1 MGDISRTDERA
12 TVGTHSRTRRR
23 FLQAAAVAGI
33 VSAAGCGSAGDNETG
48 TTTEAEVSSP
58 MGTSDSEQIGSGR
71 SPFGERDISD
81 GVSMSEMPDLAGEL
95 TVYSGRGE
103 ALVGELLSFIED
115 RYPELTIRPLY
126 NSASELVNQIITEG
140 QNSPGDVFYSV
151 NAGSLG
157 ALATRERTQSL
168 ADETLSLV
176 PEAFQSPDGSWVGT
190 SGRARAIPYNT
201 NILTESSI
209 PTNIMSF
216 PDTTEFDGQLGWAPT
231 YSSFQAFITAMRL
244 LEGESDTR
252 QWLRGM
258 QELNAQ
264 SYADEFQIARAVADG
279 EIAVGFTNHYYIQ
292 RVLARRTTDAP
303 LRTTFTQNDAGAI
316 FNVAGACMLDTASDT
331 TLSSNFVRHL
341 LSAEAQDYFARK
353 TFEYP
358 LVPEIEPIGRLPSI
372 DSLNPPE
379 SINLTELSNLERT
392 ITLLRETG
400 VL

>member
-33 VSAAGCGSAGDNETG
+33 GSAAGCGSAGDNETG

-58 MGTSDSEQIGSGR
+58 IGTSDSEQIGSGR

-168 ADETLSLV
+168 SDETLSLV

-201 NILTESSI
+201 DILTESSI

>member
-58 MGTSDSEQIGSGR
+58 IGTSDSEQIGSGR

>member
-33 VSAAGCGSAGDNETG
+33 GSAAGCGSAGDNETG

-201 NILTESSI
+201 DILTESSI

>member
-201 NILTESSI
+201 DILTESSI

>member
-58 MGTSDSEQIGSGR
+58 IGTSDSEQIGSGR

-168 ADETLSLV
+168 SDETLSLV

>member
-33 VSAAGCGSAGDNETG
+33 GSAAGCGSAGDNETG

>member
-33 VSAAGCGSAGDNETG
+33 GSAAGCGSAGDNETG

-58 MGTSDSEQIGSGR
+58 IGTSDSEQIGSGR

>member
-58 MGTSDSEQIGSGR
+58 IGTSDSEQIGSGR

-168 ADETLSLV
+168 SDETLSLV

-201 NILTESSI
+201 DILTESSI

>member
-23 FLQAAAVAGI
+23 FLQAAAIAGI
-33 VSAAGCGSAGDNETG
+33 GSVAGCGSAGDNETG
-48 TTTEAEVSSP
+48 TTTEAEISSP

-168 ADETLSLV
+168 SDETLSLV

-201 NILTESSI
+201 DILTESSI

>member
-168 ADETLSLV
+168 SDETLSLV

-201 NILTESSI
+201 DILTESSI

>member
-33 VSAAGCGSAGDNETG
+33 GSAAGCGSAGDNETG

-58 MGTSDSEQIGSGR
+58 IGTSDSEQIGSGR

-201 NILTESSI
+201 DILTESSI

>member
-33 VSAAGCGSAGDNETG
+33 GSAAGCGSAGDNETG

-168 ADETLSLV
+168 SDETLSLV

-201 NILTESSI
+201 DILTESSI

>member
-1 MGDISRTDERA
+1 MGDTSRTDERVN
-12 TVGTHSRTRRR
+12 VGTHSRTRRR
-23 FLQAAAVAGI
+23 FLQVAAVAGI
-33 VSAAGCGSAGDNETG
+33 GSVAGCGSAGDNGTATPTET
-48 TTTEAEVSSP
+48 EVSSP
-58 MGTSDSEQIGSGR
+58 VGTSDSEQIGSGR

-103 ALVGELLSFIED
+103 ALVGELLSFIEE

-157 ALATRERTQSL
+157 ALATRGRTQPL
-168 ADETLSLV
+168 ANEILSFV
-176 PEAFQSPDGSWVGT
+176 PETFQSPDGSWVGT
-190 SGRARAIPYNT
+190 SGRARAVPYNT
-201 NILTESSI
+201 NALAESSI
-209 PTNIMSF
+209 PTSIMSF
-216 PDTTEFDGQLGWAPT
+216 PETSEFDGQFCWAPT

-244 LEGESDTR
+244 LEGESETR
-252 QWLRGM
+252 EWLRGM

-264 SYADEFQIARAVADG
+264 SYADELQIARAVADG
-279 EIAVGFTNHYYIQ
+279 EIAVGLTNHYYIQ
-292 RVLARRTTDAP
+292 RVLARRTADSP

-316 FNVAGACMLDTASDT
+316 FNVAGACLLDTASDT
-331 TLSSNFVRHL
+331 TLASNFIRHL
-341 LSAEAQDYFARK
+341 LSAEAQDYFART

-358 LVPEIEPIGRLPSI
+358 LVPEIEPIGQLPSI

-379 SINLTELSNLERT
+379 RIDLTQLSNLEST

>member
-1 MGDISRTDERA
+1 MGDTSRTDERVN
-12 TVGTHSRTRRR
+12 VGTHSRTRRR
-23 FLQAAAVAGI
+23 FLQVAAVAGI
-33 VSAAGCGSAGDNETG
+33 GSVAGCGSAGDNGTATPTET
-48 TTTEAEVSSP
+48 EVSSP
-58 MGTSDSEQIGSGR
+58 VGTSDSEQIGSGR

-103 ALVGELLSFIED
+103 ALVGELLSFIEE

-157 ALATRERTQSL
+157 ALATRGRTQPL
-168 ADETLSLV
+168 ANEILSFV
-176 PEAFQSPDGSWVGT
+176 PETFQSPDGSWVGT
-190 SGRARAIPYNT
+190 SGRARAVPYNT
-201 NILTESSI
+201 NALAESSI
-209 PTNIMSF
+209 PTSIMSF
-216 PDTTEFDGQLGWAPT
+216 PGTSEFDGQFGWAPT

-244 LEGESDTR
+244 LEGESETR
-252 QWLRGM
+252 EWLRGM

-264 SYADEFQIARAVADG
+264 SYADELQIARAVADG
-279 EIAVGFTNHYYIQ
+279 EIAVGLTNHYYIQ
-292 RVLARRTTDAP
+292 RVLARRTADSP

-316 FNVAGACMLDTASDT
+316 FNVAGACLLDTASDT
-331 TLSSNFVRHL
+331 TLASNFIRHL
-341 LSAEAQDYFARK
+341 LSAEAQDYFART

-358 LVPEIEPIGRLPSI
+358 LVPEIEPIGQLPSI

-379 SINLTELSNLERT
+379 RIDLTQLSNLEST
-392 ITLLRETG
+392 ITLLRATG